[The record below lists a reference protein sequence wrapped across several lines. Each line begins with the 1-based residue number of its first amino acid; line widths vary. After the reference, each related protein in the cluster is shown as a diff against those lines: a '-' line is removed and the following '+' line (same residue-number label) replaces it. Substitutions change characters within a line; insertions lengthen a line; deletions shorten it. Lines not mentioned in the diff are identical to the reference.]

1 MLYLMQ
7 VNAINAALG
16 RKVAE
21 LRKIHGWS
29 QAELADRL
37 GNALGRTMDA
47 TAITRL
53 EQGKRPV
60 AVHEVVPLAQM
71 LGVEPVR
78 LMNFGPLDS
87 AIAASRLQADELSL
101 RVEITRIEARQAEI
115 IAELAVYMVRNL
127 ESLQKYRETGEL
139 DCLIDGLRFLVTRGE
154 LVRKDWR
161 EILLDAGV
169 DEKSIEAGLK
179 RSGGEVDQSLA
190 KAIGALEKRRMV
202 GNNAVN

>member
-1 MLYLMQ
+1 MLYVMQ

-78 LMNFGPLDS
+78 LMSFSPLDS
-87 AIAASRLQADELSL
+87 AIATSRLQADALSL

-139 DCLIDGLRFLVTRGE
+139 DCLVDGLGFLVTRGE

-169 DEKSIEAGLK
+169 DEKSIEAGLT
-179 RSGGEVDQSLA
+179 RSRGEVDRSLVE
-190 KAIGALEKRRMV
+190 AIAALEKKRMV
-202 GNNAVN
+202 GQNAVN